1 MKVLKLAKWLDE
13 KNVAFI
19 ISSFGIAI
27 ILLWIGLFK
36 FTPTESNG
44 IAGLVKN
51 SPFLSWMYSI
61 FSITTTS
68 AIIGVMEITA
78 ALAILAGNFLPRVG
92 FWGSLLCVVIFFVT
106 STFFL
111 TTPETIARVDGVWAP
126 SGTGSFLIKDISI
139 LGASLFLLSHFAK
152 KVTVSAN

>member
-1 MKVLKLAKWLDE
+1 MKLLKLAKWLDE

-19 ISSFGIAI
+19 VSSFGIAI
-27 ILLWIGLFK
+27 ILLWIGAFK

-51 SPFLSWMYSI
+51 SPLMSWMYHI

-68 AIIGVMEITA
+68 AIIGVLEITA
-78 ALAILAGNFLPRVG
+78 ALAILAGNFSPRVG
-92 FWGSLLCVVIFFVT
+92 LWGSILCVVIFFVT

-111 TTPETIARVDGVWAP
+111 TTPDTVAKVDGVWAP

-139 LGASLFLLSHFAK
+139 LGASLFLLSHFGK
-152 KVTVSAN
+152 KTFASGN

>member
-1 MKVLKLAKWLDE
+1 MKLLKLAKWLDE

-19 ISSFGIAI
+19 VSSIGIAI
-27 ILLWIGLFK
+27 ILLWIGTTK

-51 SPFLSWMYSI
+51 SPLMSWMYHI
-61 FSITTTS
+61 FSINTTS
-68 AIIGVMEITA
+68 AIIGVLEILA
-78 ALAILAGNFLPRVG
+78 ALAILAGNFSPRVG
-92 FWGSLLCVVIFFVT
+92 IWGSMLCVVIFFVT

-111 TTPETIARVDGVWAP
+111 TTPDTVTMFDGVYAP

-152 KVTVSAN
+152 KTLESGN

>member
-1 MKVLKLAKWLDE
+1 MKLLKLAKWLDE

-19 ISSFGIAI
+19 VSSFGIAI
-27 ILLWIGLFK
+27 ILLWIGAFK

-51 SPFLSWMYSI
+51 SPLMSWMYHI

-68 AIIGVMEITA
+68 AIIGALEITA
-78 ALAILAGNFLPRVG
+78 ALAILAGNFSPRVG
-92 FWGSLLCVVIFFVT
+92 LWGSILCVVIFFVT

-111 TTPETIARVDGVWAP
+111 TTPDTVAKVDGVWAP

-139 LGASLFLLSHFAK
+139 LGASLFLLSHFGK
-152 KVTVSAN
+152 KTFANGN

>member
-1 MKVLKLAKWLDE
+1 MKLLKLAKWLDE
-13 KNVAFI
+13 KNAAFI
-19 ISSFGIAI
+19 VSSFGIAI
-27 ILLWIGLFK
+27 ILLWIGAFK

-51 SPFLSWMYSI
+51 SPLMSWMYHI

-68 AIIGVMEITA
+68 AIIGVLEITA
-78 ALAILAGNFLPRVG
+78 ALAILAGNFSPRVG
-92 FWGSLLCVVIFFVT
+92 LWGSILCVVIFFVT

-111 TTPETIARVDGVWAP
+111 TTPDTVAKVDGVWAP

-139 LGASLFLLSHFAK
+139 LGVSLFLLSHFGK
-152 KVTVSAN
+152 KTFANGN